1 VFVLLMVALLQSQQT
16 FRTIG
21 KGPMSGIDASR
32 QVVVRTAADWTTLWR
47 LHAPGGQPMPAVD
60 FSRETVV
67 GVFAGT
73 RPTSGYGVEIVRATD
88 ANGTLTVDY
97 VETRPAPGA
106 VTAQIVTT
114 PYHLVA
120 VPKHD
125 GEVRFQDTGK

>member
-1 VFVLLMVALLQSQQT
+1 MVARLQSPQT

-21 KGPMSGIDASR
+21 KGPMSGIDGPR
-32 QVVVRTAADWTTLWR
+32 QVAARTLADWTMLWR
-47 LHAPGGQPMPAVD
+47 SHATGGQPMPAID

-67 GVFAGT
+67 GVFAGR
-73 RPTSGYGVEIVRATD
+73 RPTSGYGVEIVRTAE
-88 ANGTLTVDY
+88 ANGTLIVDY

-106 VTAQIVTT
+106 VTAQIVTA

-125 GEVRFQDTGK
+125 GEVRFQKTEK